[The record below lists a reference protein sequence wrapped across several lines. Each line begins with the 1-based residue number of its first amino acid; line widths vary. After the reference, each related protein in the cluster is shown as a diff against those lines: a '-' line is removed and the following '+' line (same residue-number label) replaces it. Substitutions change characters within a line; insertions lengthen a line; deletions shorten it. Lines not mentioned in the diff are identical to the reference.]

1 MTSLALGGL
10 LYAVTGS
17 RKAAIAPL
25 VSGFL
30 IDFDHLFDFAL
41 TRFRKI
47 ESIMVLP
54 LHGWEYT
61 ALWFVIDRRAG
72 AKGGLLAGYVVHLL
86 IDQIWNEKRSPWA
99 YLVSYR
105 ASRGFRADQL
115 GSVDATVRHRW
126 RHSSVMG
133 LRRWF

>member
-1 MTSLALGGL
+1 MTSLGLGGI
-10 LYAVTGS
+10 LYVVTGS
-17 RKAAIAPL
+17 RKAALAPL
-25 VSGFL
+25 ISGFL
-30 IDFDHLFDFAL
+30 IDFDHFFDFAL

-61 ALWFVIDRRAG
+61 ALWFALDRRFG
-72 AKGGLLAGYVVHLL
+72 ARGGLLAGYVAHLL
-86 IDQIWNEKRSPWA
+86 IDQIWNEKRGPWV
-99 YLVSYR
+99 YLMTYR

-115 GSVDATVRHRW
+115 GPVDKAERHRW